1 MSPVNLQ
8 VIRSRSLWVGCT
20 GLALCAVAGVF
31 SREQFFRSY
40 LVAYLFWLGVALGC
54 LAIVMLYHLTGG
66 RWGAVIRRLVESGM
80 RTIPVMALLVA
91 PLLPGIRSLYAW
103 ARPADVAADPI
114 LQHQSLYLNFPFF
127 TLRAAIYFTAWILMA
142 SYLNR
147 WSLEQ
152 DQTGKPELLGRF
164 QRLSGAGLVVYG
176 ITVTFASI
184 DWAMSLDTGW
194 FSTAYGV
201 LFMIIQVLSAFAF
214 VIPFLAWIVRHNALH
229 DVVTPNHFHDL
240 GNLLLT
246 FVMLWAYISFSQFL
260 IIWAGNLT
268 DEIPWYLRRIQNG
281 WEWVAILL
289 LVFHFFAPF
298 LLLLSRHAKRSL
310 TVLSAISIAVMVM
323 SVVDVFWLVMPALI
337 PGHVSVHWTDF
348 AALAGVG
355 GVWISL
361 FTRGLET
368 RPILPQQD
376 PQFVPYVEST

>member
-31 SREQFFRSY
+31 SRDQFFRSY

-66 RWGAVIRRLVESGM
+66 RWGAVIRRLLESGM
-80 RTIPVMALLVA
+80 RTIPVMALLVV
-91 PLLPGIRSLYAW
+91 PLIPGIRFLYAW
-103 ARPADVAADPI
+103 ANPVSVAADPI
-114 LQHQSLYLNFPFF
+114 LQHERAYLNFPFF
-127 TLRAAIYFTAWILMA
+127 IIRAVIYFAAWIVMA
-142 SYLNR
+142 RYLNR
-147 WSLEQ
+147 WSVEQ
-152 DQTGKPELLGRF
+152 DKTGKPELLGRF
-164 QRLSGAGLVVYG
+164 QRFSGLGLVVYG

-184 DWAMSLDTGW
+184 DWAMSLDAGW

-201 LFMIIQVLSAFAF
+201 LFMMIQVLSAFAF
-214 VIPFLAWIVRHNALH
+214 VIPVLAWIVRHNSLH

-246 FVMLWAYISFSQFL
+246 FVMLWAYIAFSQFL
-260 IIWAGNLT
+260 IIWSGNLT

-310 TVLSAISIAVMVM
+310 TVLSAISVAVLVM
-323 SVVDVFWLVMPALI
+323 SVVDVFWLVMPAFTPSQFAI
-337 PGHVSVHWTDF
+337 HWTDF
-348 AALAGVG
+348 AALVGVG

-361 FTRGLET
+361 FTHGLET
-368 RPILPQQD
+368 RPVLPQQD
-376 PQFVPYVEST
+376 PQFIPYVEST

>member
-1 MSPVNLQ
+1 MNLQ

-31 SREQFFRSY
+31 SRDQFFRSY

-66 RWGAVIRRLVESGM
+66 RWGAVIRRLLESGM
-80 RTIPVMALLVA
+80 RTIPVMALLVV
-91 PLLPGIRSLYAW
+91 PLIPGIRFLYGW
-103 ARPADVAADPI
+103 ASPTIVASDPI
-114 LQHQSLYLNFPFF
+114 LQHERAYLNFPFF
-127 TLRAAIYFTAWILMA
+127 IIRAVIYFTAWIVMA
-142 SYLNR
+142 RYLNR
-147 WSLEQ
+147 WSMEQ
-152 DQTGKPELLGRF
+152 DETGKPELLGRF
-164 QRLSGAGLVVYG
+164 QRFSGFGLVVYG

-184 DWAMSLDTGW
+184 DWAMSLDAGW

-201 LFMIIQVLSAFAF
+201 LFMMIQVLSAFAF
-214 VIPFLAWIVRHNALH
+214 VIPVLAWIVRHNSLH

-260 IIWAGNLT
+260 IIWSGNLT

-289 LVFHFFAPF
+289 LIFHFFAPF
-298 LLLLSRHAKRSL
+298 LLLLSRNAKRSL
-310 TVLSAISIAVMVM
+310 TILSAISIALMVM
-323 SVVDVFWLVMPALI
+323 SVVDVFWLVMPAFTPSHFAI
-337 PGHVSVHWTDF
+337 HWTDF

-355 GVWISL
+355 GVWVSL
-361 FTRGLET
+361 FTHGLET
-368 RPILPQQD
+368 RPVLPQQD
-376 PQFVPYVEST
+376 PQFIPYVEST

>member
-1 MSPVNLQ
+1 
-8 VIRSRSLWVGCT
+8 VGCA

-40 LVAYLFWLGVALGC
+40 LVAYLFWLGVSLGC

-80 RTIPVMALLVA
+80 RTIPLMALLVL

-103 ARPADVAADPI
+103 ARPAEVAANPI

-127 TLRAAIYFTAWILMA
+127 TIRAAIYFSAWILMA

-152 DQTGKPELLGRF
+152 DRTGKPELLSRF

-201 LFMIIQVLSAFAF
+201 LFMIVQILSAFAF
-214 VIPFLAWIVRHNALH
+214 VIPFLAWIVRHNALD

-260 IIWAGNLT
+260 IIWAGNSR
-268 DEIPWYLRRIQNG
+268 DEIPWYLRRIHNG
-281 WEWVAILL
+281 WEWVAIMLL
-289 LVFHFFAPF
+289 AFHFFAPF
-298 LLLLSRHAKRSL
+298 LLLLSRHAKRSM
-310 TVLSAISIAVMVM
+310 TVLSAISIAVIVM
-323 SVVDVFWLVMPALI
+323 SFVDVFWLVMPAFI
-337 PGHVSVHWTDF
+337 PSHVSIHWTDI
-348 AALAGVG
+348 AALIGLG
-355 GVWISL
+355 GVWISM
-361 FTRGLET
+361 FTHGLAT
-368 RPILPQQD
+368 RPFLPLQD